1 MKLSKKEKEKIHRQT
16 LEMTGGA
23 DRGPTWVGCRPS
35 VHQDKTTKRNKKL
48 RRTNDKALCKKA
60 LRDYAA

>member
-1 MKLSKKEKEKIHRQT
+1 MAKLTKREKEKIHRQVV
-16 LEMTGGA
+16 ESMGGA

-48 RRTNDKALCKKA
+48 RRLEGKSLCRNYVA
-60 LRDYAA
+60 

>member
-16 LEMTGGA
+16 LEMTGGP

-35 VHQDKTTKRNKKL
+35 VHQDKTVKRNKKL
-48 RRTNDKALCKKA
+48 RRNEGKNICRKYVA
-60 LRDYAA
+60 